1 MDVMQHTVDMTP
13 QDAQAMN
20 VSVLVLT
27 TILYAMILLHILV
40 VLVEVVALILVH
52 LKSNAAKDV
61 VWRPKRNAVEV
72 ANT

>member
-1 MDVMQHTVDMTP
+1 MQHTVDMTP
-13 QDAQAMN
+13 QDAQVMN
-20 VSVLVLT
+20 VSVLVMT

-40 VLVEVVALILVH
+40 VLVQVVELILVH

-61 VWRPKRNAVEV
+61 VWQPKRSAVEM